1 MDGWLTA
8 AVNSRVSVAWIGLG
22 SAGGAST
29 PNQWCSTMLGTP
41 LSSNVGTSGCDGC
54 RCAVVTPTGR
64 KRPDC
69 TNATAAGIEVKTAFI
84 SPPTVAVTAGPA
96 PL

>member
-1 MDGWLTA
+1 MI
-8 AVNSRVSVAWIGLG
+8 SRVSFSCTGCG
-22 SAGGAST
+22 SPAGPST
-29 PNQWCSTMLGTP
+29 PNQWVSTMFGTP
-41 LSSNVGTSGCDGC
+41 LSSNVGTSGCDGW

-64 KRPDC
+64 SRPDC
-69 TNATAAGIEVKTAFI
+69 TNTTAAGIEVNTASI